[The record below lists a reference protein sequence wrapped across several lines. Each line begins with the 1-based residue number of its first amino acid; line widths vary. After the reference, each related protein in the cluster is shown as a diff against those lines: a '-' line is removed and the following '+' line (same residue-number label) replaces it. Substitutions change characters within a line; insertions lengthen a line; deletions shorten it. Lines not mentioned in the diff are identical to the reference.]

1 MRSQT
6 IVPLTLALNVCA
18 LGQLT
23 PVREPGIGSTQE
35 RLVFF
40 SGAVALEDGSAP
52 PQTVLIQKV
61 CDGRSQDEGWT
72 DARGQFGFKV
82 DAGKTAPDATDA
94 SQGSGLPSDVLKPMG
109 SSSQYSMPITSALRG
124 CEVQAV
130 LPGFRSDRV
139 SIALKTLDNTRLG
152 SIVLHPISRATALT
166 VSATSLAAPPNAK
179 KAYEKGLAAA
189 SAQKWD
195 SATSEFTKAVKTYPA
210 FAVAWYQL
218 GTARQKA
225 NDAAGAK
232 QAWEQALK
240 SDPKYLKPYEMLSML
255 AYGGEDWPSA
265 EKYTRGWIQLD
276 GEDFPAAYLLNAI
289 ANARLNRA
297 DEAEHAA
304 REGLRIDKNGRI
316 PRLNYVLGLLLID
329 KREYAESLQCF
340 RRYLEL
346 APGAND
352 AAIVRQQVSQIEHA
366 TGRTN

>member
-1 MRSQT
+1 
-6 IVPLTLALNVCA
+6 
-18 LGQLT
+18 
-23 PVREPGIGSTQE
+23 
-35 RLVFF
+35 
-40 SGAVALEDGSAP
+40 
-52 PQTVLIQKV
+52 
-61 CDGRSQDEGWT
+61 
-72 DARGQFGFKV
+72 
-82 DAGKTAPDATDA
+82 
-94 SQGSGLPSDVLKPMG
+94 
-109 SSSQYSMPITSALRG
+109 MPITSALRG

-152 SIVLHPISRATALT
+152 AIVLHPITRATALT
-166 VSATSLAAPPNAK
+166 VSATSLAAPPIAK

-189 SAQKWD
+189 NAQKWD
-195 SATSEFTKAVKTYPA
+195 SATSEFTKAVKTYPG
-210 FAVAWYQL
+210 FAVAWYEL

-240 SDPKYLKPYEMLSML
+240 SDPKYLKPYEMLSVL
-255 AYGGEDWPSA
+255 AYGGEDWTSA
-265 EKYTRGWIQLD
+265 EKYTHAWIQLD
-276 GEDFPAAYLLNAI
+276 REDFPAAYLLNAI

-297 DEAEHAA
+297 DEAERAA

-316 PRLNYVLGLLLID
+316 PRLSYVLGLLLID

-346 APGAND
+346 APTAND
-352 AAIVRQQVSQIEHA
+352 AAIVRQQVSEIEHA